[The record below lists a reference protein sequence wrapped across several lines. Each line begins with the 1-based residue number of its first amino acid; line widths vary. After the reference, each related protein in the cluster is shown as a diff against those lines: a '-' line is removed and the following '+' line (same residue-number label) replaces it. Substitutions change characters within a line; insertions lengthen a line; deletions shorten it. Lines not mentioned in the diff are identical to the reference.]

1 MQLSEKQLL
10 ALKRKR
16 GEKNL
21 TINELAKE
29 LGISRFTT
37 SKILKHGLKEK
48 ITPTTAKKVN
58 DWLIDEYT
66 AIHYEGVPSN
76 EKTI

>member
-1 MQLSEKQLL
+1 MKLTSKQVI

-21 TINELAKE
+21 TINELANE
-29 LGISRFTT
+29 IGVSRFTISRIISNGSDETIT
-37 SKILKHGLKEK
+37 S
-48 ITPTTAKKVN
+48 TTRKKVN

-66 AIHYEGVPSN
+66 
-76 EKTI
+76 TIK

>member
-1 MQLSEKQLL
+1 MKLTEQQVL

-21 TINELAKE
+21 NFSELAKQI
-29 LGISRFTT
+29 GVSRWTISRIINNDCQNLTSTT
-37 SKILKHGLKEK
+37 V
-48 ITPTTAKKVN
+48 KKVN

-66 AIHYEGVPSN
+66 
-76 EKTI
+76 TIK